1 MRRRPPSPTRPPQ
14 EGLRRMPVRPFPM
27 DRACLGL
34 LLTYP
39 FLSLNLDDR
48 HMLIVEDIDAEWECE
63 GFEDVLVL
71 CVFCFR
77 LQKLYIVA
85 AFVEKAK
92 TKRRLCDRYEWHWR
106 EYGIEMISVNA
117 FQVRYNFWTQSFCTL
132 CSMC

>member
-1 MRRRPPSPTRPPQ
+1 
-14 EGLRRMPVRPFPM
+14 MPVRPFPM
-27 DRACLGL
+27 DRTCLVL

-48 HMLIVEDIDAEWECE
+48 HMLIVEDIDAEWEGE

-77 LQKLYIVA
+77 LRKLCIVA

-92 TKRRLCDRYEWHWR
+92 TERRLCDRYEWLWR

-117 FQVRYNFWTQSFCTL
+117 FQVRYNFRKVSVRCAR
-132 CSMC
+132 CVKA